1 MAASSSAMPDRN
13 QGGDGYATPSPI
25 PAPLPRPRFHWIST
39 SKFLDPTFV
48 QQEMMDAIQ
57 FSEGSGIL
65 VLPCGGGKSGAIVDA
80 CLKAGTLCLILCY
93 ESQGVHQMAQL
104 LDEHT
109 SLCSSQICVHC
120 GNRRDP
126 YDKNFCFFITTY
138 GMFSSTAAK
147 RSKVSQEARAFVLNT
162 KWDLV
167 CCDEAHHMCATTY
180 MPLIMELLRVARRML
195 AFTATLIRS
204 ELCDGQF
211 LSAEHEEAAFG
222 WFGPVL
228 FRRKCKDLE
237 DAGLIAKIR
246 RARIEVDL
254 TPEFATAHRLAKG
267 SQKIYLAALNP
278 AKLNAMV
285 ALCAFHRGMG
295 HTGIVFVTHLL
306 AAQVVKACLTAD
318 GARCEVLSGGSA
330 HGEEEVHDPTK
341 NAEIVKNFN
350 EHKLDVVIAT
360 MVGCGAMDLY
370 RQECCYMVVMDA
382 DGGLAS
388 AGQRL
393 GRVARSLPEKRDEFE
408 TEEALLQ
415 HRLANQKT
423 AAYYDI
429 LTRGTADIAAAAK
442 RQLLFAMEGYEHEEV
457 MQADDIIGVAAELGA
472 TLPYVEPQK
481 QALLLREALEY
492 RTLGGVCAVAN
503 VAASSVKAPH
513 LSKMKE
519 HANQAKNH
527 KLKVM
532 RDLGKHKLGKAKAI
546 QKRVDAEAKAAR
558 DEVLANAAMSEASRQ
573 IFQACNFPLPALEGA
588 GLMDE
593 VIWAPSDEDDY

>member
-13 QGGDGYATPSPI
+13 RWGDGYATPSPI
-25 PAPLPRPRFHWIST
+25 PLPRLVRFHWLST
-39 SKFLDPTFV
+39 SKFLDPTAV

-57 FSEGSGIL
+57 FSEGNGIIIS
-65 VLPCGGGKSGAIVDA
+65 PCGSGKSGPIVDSL
-80 CLKAGTLCLILCY
+80 LKAGTRGLILCY
-93 ESQGVHQMAQL
+93 ESQGVHQMAELIRQ
-104 LDEHT
+104 HT
-109 SLCSSQICVHC
+109 SLCANQICVHS
-120 GNRRDP
+120 GKRRDP
-126 YDKNFCFFITTY
+126 YDKDFCFFITTY

-147 RSKVSQEARAFVLNT
+147 RAKISEEARKFVLST
-162 KWDLV
+162 QWDLV
-167 CCDEAHHMCATTY
+167 CCDEFHHACAPTY
-180 MPLIMELLRVARRML
+180 MPLIKDLMRVAKRML

-254 TPEFATAHRLAKG
+254 TREFSVAYGRAKG

-285 ALCAFHRGMG
+285 AVCAFHRGMG

-306 AAQVVKACLTAD
+306 AARVIKDSLAAD

-330 HGEEEVHDPTK
+330 HGEDEVHDAVK
-341 NAEIVKNFN
+341 NAAIVERFN
-350 EHKLDVVIAT
+350 EGKLDVVIAT

-408 TEEALLQ
+408 TEEELLR

-442 RQLLFAMEGYEHEEV
+442 RQLLFVMEGYEDEEV
-457 MQADDIIGVAAELGA
+457 MRADDIVGVAAKLGA
-472 TLPYVEPQK
+472 TLPYAEPQK

-503 VAASSVKAPH
+503 VAATSVKAPH

-519 HANQAKNH
+519 HATTAKNH

-573 IFQACNFPLPALEGA
+573 IFQACNFSMRALQDA

-593 VIWAPSDEDDY
+593 VIWAPSDEDDH